1 MPVYKVLAF
10 DTTYA
15 VDEIYTATIEKKLND
30 YSKKGWRVISQ
41 SALSIDSNTNI
52 SQLIYL
58 LEKDES
64 SKH

>member
-15 VDEIYTATIEKKLND
+15 VNEIYTATIEKKLND